1 MNKGL
6 MDERGDEME
15 WTDSIS
21 CLKGIGEQ
29 RERKMNKLGI
39 FTVEDL
45 ITHYPRDYKDRSR
58 LAKIIELEL
67 DEENTFIARCKGNG
81 ETMKHGRF
89 TLTRLRVVDETGEIG
104 LLWYNQPYMKTTLK
118 IGEWYLFTGKLQKKY
133 GRKEFSVTEWE
144 GIGEH
149 FAGGRI
155 IPVYPSVEGISQKM
169 LRGLMEDALG
179 LTCGG
184 LPEYIPQWIRKEYQ
198 LAERN
203 FSIQEIHFPKTEQSF
218 YDARRRLVFEELFLL
233 QGALFSLKTFLEK
246 GKKGI
251 LLKKQRELEEFQQF
265 LPFQFTNAQRRVL
278 KEIEEDMSTG
288 KQMNRLI
295 QGDVGS
301 GKTAVAMAASYWAI
315 QNGYQSVL
323 MAPTEVLAQQ
333 HYQSFSSIFEGLGIE
348 TVVLTGGQAAK
359 EKRVALEKIAS
370 GAGKMIIGTHAVI
383 QKGVE
388 YHNLG
393 LAITDEQHRFGVRQ
407 RSALNQ
413 KGEAPHILVMTATPI
428 PRTLALILYGDL
440 DVSIIDE
447 LPPGRQKIDT
457 MAVPSSYHERIYTF
471 IDKEVQLGRQAYV
484 ICPMIEENE
493 KLELQS
499 VLDFTEELQQNLRGC
514 VVSWVHGKM
523 KPKEKQEIMEAFAK
537 GEIHVLVSTTVIEV
551 GINVPNAVIMLIENA
566 ERFGLAQL
574 HQLRGRVGRGSEKSY
589 CILVSDAKA
598 KIAKQRLKT
607 LVDSQDGFVISEMD
621 LKLRGPGEF
630 FGTRQHGLPELKIAN
645 MYQDMPILI
654 EAQKATEK
662 LLELDPTLSLEM
674 HQGIKDRFAQLMEGR
689 QLEL

>member
-1 MNKGL
+1 
-6 MDERGDEME
+6 MD

-21 CLKGIGEQ
+21 GLKGIGEQ
-29 RERKMNKLGI
+29 RQKKLNKLGI
-39 FTVEDL
+39 YTIEDL
-45 ITHYPRDYKDRSR
+45 LTHYPRDYKDRSS
-58 LAKIIELEL
+58 LAKIRDLEM
-67 DEENTFIARCKGNG
+67 DIENTFIGRCKGNG
-81 ETMKHGRF
+81 ETIKHGRF
-89 TLTRLRVVDETGEIG
+89 TLTRFKVSDETGEIG
-104 LLWYNQPYMKTTLK
+104 LLWYNQPYMKTILK

-133 GRKEFSVTEWE
+133 GRKEFSVLEWE
-144 GIGEH
+144 GIGTH

-169 LRGLMEDALG
+169 LRGLIEDALG
-179 LTCGG
+179 LMQGG
-184 LPEYIPQWIRKEYQ
+184 LSEYIPLWIRNEYQ

-203 FSIQEIHFPKTEQSF
+203 FSIQEIHFPKTEQGF

-233 QGALFSLKTFLEK
+233 QGALFSLKAFLEQENQ
-246 GKKGI
+246 GI
-251 LLKKQRELEEFQQF
+251 LLRKKKMLDEIQKY
-265 LPFQFTNAQRRVL
+265 LPFQLTNAQGRVL
-278 KEIEEDMSTG
+278 KEIEKDMSTG

-301 GKTAVAMAASYWAI
+301 GKTAVAMAASYWVI
-315 QNGYQSVL
+315 KNGYQSVL

-333 HYQSFSSIFEGLGIE
+333 HYQSFSPIFEKLGIK
-348 TVVLTGGQAAK
+348 TVLLTGGQAAK
-359 EKRVALEKIAS
+359 EKREALAKVAS
-370 GAGKMIIGTHAVI
+370 GEGGMIIGTHAVI

-407 RSALNQ
+407 RGALNK
-413 KGEAPHILVMTATPI
+413 KGETPHILVMTATPI

-457 MAVPSSYHERIYTF
+457 MAVTSSYHERIYSF
-471 IDKEVQLGRQAYV
+471 INKQVQAGRQAYV
-484 ICPMIEENE
+484 ICPMIEESE
-493 KLELQS
+493 KLEVQS
-499 VLDFTEELQQNLRGC
+499 VLNFTQELQQKLSRCIVGC
-514 VVSWVHGKM
+514 VHGKM
-523 KPKEKQEIMEAFAK
+523 KPKEKQEIMDCFTK
-537 GEIHVLVSTTVIEV
+537 GEIQVLVSTTVIEV

-574 HQLRGRVGRGSEKSY
+574 HQLRGRVGRGNEKSY

-598 KIAKQRLKT
+598 KIAKQRLKA
-607 LVDSQDGFVISEMD
+607 LVDSEDGFVISEMD

-645 MYQDMPILI
+645 IYQDMSILI
-654 EAQKATEK
+654 EAQKAAEK
-662 LLELDPTLSLEM
+662 LLEMDPTLCLEA
-674 HQGIKDRFAQLMEGR
+674 HQGIKEKFAQLLDGR